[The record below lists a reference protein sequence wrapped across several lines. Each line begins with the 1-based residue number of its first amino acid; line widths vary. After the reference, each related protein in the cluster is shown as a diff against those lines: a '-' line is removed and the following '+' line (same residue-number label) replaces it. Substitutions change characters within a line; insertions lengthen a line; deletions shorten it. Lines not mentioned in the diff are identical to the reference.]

1 MRIYYENEN
10 NKRKHYNVN
19 SIILYND
26 ESFGASYN
34 QYFNFQVSLTEDRS
48 FILNFDTYSKQCLS
62 CEGYLCFKMFK
73 SEDILFEKYKKGE
86 LMIDITDDEKE
97 LTMCEFLL
105 DYKVKFDTKR
115 LRICLGNI
123 NNDEIIMFGNGQ
135 YASFKNSKLIGI
147 ILDFKKI

>member
-1 MRIYYENEN
+1 M
-10 NKRKHYNVN
+10 
-19 SIILYND
+19 
-26 ESFGASYN
+26 
-34 QYFNFQVSLTEDRS
+34 
-48 FILNFDTYSKQCLS
+48 C
-62 CEGYLCFKMFK
+62 K
-73 SEDILFEKYKKGE
+73 SEDISIEKYKKGE

-97 LTMCEFLL
+97 LPMCEFLL